1 MFRLRLLDVAIAV
14 CCTEVATT
22 SDSSERSTSGI
33 MAKEPNLSV
42 LNAKQPNGV
51 AAIKG
56 PLSTA
61 LFRSADRLGASGL
74 VASEAVRS
82 HKRSAMF

>member
-22 SDSSERSTSGI
+22 SDSRGRSTLGT
-33 MAKEPNLSV
+33 MAKGPNLSV
-42 LNAKQPNGV
+42 LNAKEPNGV

-56 PLSTA
+56 PPSTA
-61 LFRSADRLGASGL
+61 LFRSADL
-74 VASEAVRS
+74 
-82 HKRSAMF
+82 